1 MMESDFKASFE
12 AVASAFGA
20 KPDEG
25 RMFVYL
31 KTFRHLT
38 DKQWQ
43 VMCDWAV
50 QSCDRFPTVKD
61 LIRGTYECGMVQRP
75 KSADLDKGVMTVVC
89 TCGASFV
96 FHRNAQPS
104 TYQCPG
110 DTCHVSFDSEYVI
123 RNADQYGVL
132 WMDQETRE
140 ALKAKIPKAHAMK
153 AVYEYLKGM
162 HRAEPVQVRR
172 ADRVQDI
179 GRALPKEAFAKSF
192 DGTDPRPSPAA

>member
-38 DKQWQ
+38 SEQWQ
-43 VMCDWAV
+43 TLCDWAI
-50 QSCDRFPTVKD
+50 QGCDRFPTVKD
-61 LIRGTYECGMVQRP
+61 LLRGTYECNMVQRP
-75 KSADLDKGVMTVVC
+75 RGSDLDKGLMTVVC
-89 TCGASFV
+89 TCGSSFV
-96 FHRNAQPS
+96 FHRNAKPE
-104 TYQCPG
+104 TYHCTG
-110 DTCHVSFDSEYVI
+110 DGCTVSYDSEYVI
-123 RNADQYGVL
+123 RTADQYGVL
-132 WMDQETRE
+132 WADQELRE

-153 AVYEYLKGM
+153 AVYDYLTGM
-162 HRAEPVQVRR
+162 HRAEVSQVRR
-172 ADRVQDI
+172 TDRVQDI

-192 DGTDPRPSPAA
+192 DGTDPRPY